1 MEHVHGAYSC
11 TTKELESRSQC
22 QYGGDVGVEEQRA
35 KERPRELDS
44 GEQAQRRQSEAAGL
58 RAKLQQ
64 RASATRCLSSEFHWT
79 LTLTLIFFSLL
90 TLALY
95 VCSFHLTL
103 FSLSLALAIGDD
115 RGGSRGDVTGQGD
128 RHLSTP
134 YMYGLEGLRRCVRRG
149 RDSRRDSW
157 SVSADS

>member
-64 RASATRCLSSEFHWT
+64 RASATRCPSSESHWT
-79 LTLTLIFFSLL
+79 LTLTLISFFS
-90 TLALY
+90 TDFGFICMFFPSDS
-95 VCSFHLTL
+95 V
-103 FSLSLALAIGDD
+103 FSVTCACD
-115 RGGSRGDVTGQGD
+115 RGRSWWE
-128 RHLSTP
+128 S
-134 YMYGLEGLRRCVRRG
+134 RRCNG
-149 RDSRRDSW
+149 
-157 SVSADS
+157 AGG